1 MNEAQSD
8 ADGDIQANRK
18 PIGGNEADFEAVLI
32 DGILGFSLSIG
43 NAILLLVGSI
53 SHAQSIFQAA
63 TMLVA
68 SAVVAA
74 LFFKIVQLKT
84 DVISANLP
92 RVVYVCGHALCSW
105 SRS

>member
-74 LFFKIVQLKT
+74 LFFKIVQCF
-84 DVISANLP
+84 ISTL
-92 RVVYVCGHALCSW
+92 RTLF
-105 SRS
+105 